1 MPSQERPRG
10 VNGVVPVVPI
20 PFDENEVVDEVA
32 LRRLVEFAVNCGVG
46 AICLPAYGSEFYKL
60 TDRERLDVVRIAV
73 EQAAGRT
80 LVIAQSNHGSARVAA
95 DVARANVDAGADLI
109 SIAVPRIFPLSD
121 DDLLAYLAT
130 VLKAVDVEVLLQD
143 FNPGGPTVSVEFVTR
158 LQEACP
164 NLRYLKLEEPTLAPK
179 ITAIRR
185 ATDDRLGVLEGW
197 GALYMMELIPA
208 GICGVMPGLA
218 MADILNRIFDLRVQ
232 GEEEAFVLFGK
243 LLPQIV
249 FSLQNMELFLYCEKR
264 LLQAR
269 GVLENARC
277 RSAAFTPD
285 PLSVRYVDELDGRIL
300 QAIEEAGFE
309 AVPDLAFRPQ

>member
-10 VNGVVPVVPI
+10 VDGIVPVVPI
-20 PFDENEVVDEVA
+20 PFDENEAVDEAA
-32 LRRLVEFAVNCGVG
+32 LRRLVEFAVKCGVG

-60 TDRERLDVVRIAV
+60 TDRERLDVVRVAV

-95 DVARANVDAGADLI
+95 DIARANVDAGADMI
-109 SIAVPRIFPLSD
+109 SIAVPRIFPLPD
-121 DDLLAYLAT
+121 DDLLAYLAA
-130 VLKAVDVEVLLQD
+130 VLNAVDVGVLLQD
-143 FNPGGPTVSVEFVTR
+143 FNPGGPTVSVEFVVR
-158 LQEACP
+158 LRQRCP
-164 NLRYLKLEEPTLAPK
+164 NIRYLKLEEPTLAPK
-179 ITAIRR
+179 IAAIRR
-185 ATDDRLGVLEGW
+185 ATDDRVGVLEGW
-197 GALYMMELIPA
+197 GGLYMMELIPA

-269 GVLENARC
+269 GVLDNTRC

-285 PLSVRYVDELDGRIL
+285 PLSVRYVDELNSRIL
-300 QAIEEAGFE
+300 QAIEEAGFR
-309 AVPDLAFRPQ
+309 AVVRQV